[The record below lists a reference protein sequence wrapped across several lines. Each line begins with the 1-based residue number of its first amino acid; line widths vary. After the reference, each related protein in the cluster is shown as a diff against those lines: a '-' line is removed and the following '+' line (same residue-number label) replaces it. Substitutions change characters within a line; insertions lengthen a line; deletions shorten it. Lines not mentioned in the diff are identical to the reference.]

1 MNEYSLYKIKS
12 RDKYYLSINWN
23 NYSNME
29 NPLNNITPI
38 DGRYKAKTESLSNYF
53 SEYSFIRYRI
63 LVEIEYL
70 ISLSKIDLL
79 DNLTEEEETY
89 LKSIYQQFT
98 IQEAESVKE
107 IEAKIKHDVKSIEYY
122 IKEKISQKKSLEEK
136 GISIF
141 VHFALTSQDIN
152 NTAYM
157 LMMKSAIHKVILPK
171 VNEILKKMKSYI
183 LEWAKIPILTRTH
196 GQPASPSFVGKEIL
210 VFYERLV
217 IQSRKLNGIQYFTK
231 FSGAVGNFNAH
242 HMALP
247 NIDWIDFSNKFINLL
262 GLERNQYT
270 TQVDHYDNYAEIFDN
285 LRRINTI
292 FIDFCVDIWLYIS
305 LNYFKL
311 KVVNKEVGSST
322 MPHKVNP
329 INFEN
334 AEGNFLLANNLL
346 NFFSQKL
353 PISRLQRDLTDSTI
367 LRNCGVAFSHTLIA
381 LCSLEEG
388 LNKLDINQEELN
400 KDLEEN
406 FMVVSEGIQTR
417 LKVLGIENSYETF
430 KNITR
435 TNDKKD
441 IRENI
446 KTIINSLEIEES
458 EKKYLNTITPFN
470 YTGIYRL

>member
-1 MNEYSLYKIKS
+1 MLN
-12 RDKYYLSINWN
+12 SI
-23 NYSNME
+23 S
-29 NPLNNITPI
+29 PI
-38 DGRYKAKTESLSNYF
+38 DGRYRKKTELLSAYF

-70 ISLSKIDLL
+70 IALSKIELL
-79 DNLTEEEETY
+79 DNLTEKEEIY
-89 LKSIYQQFT
+89 LKSIYQNFNLE
-98 IQEAESVKE
+98 EAEKVKN
-107 IEAKIKHDVKSIEYY
+107 IESEIKHDVKSIEYY
-122 IKEKISQKKSLEEK
+122 IKDKINQSETLDEK

-157 LMMKSAIHKVILPK
+157 LMIKSSIQKVLLPK
-171 VNEILKKMKSYI
+171 INDILKKMKQYI
-183 LEWAKIPILTRTH
+183 LDWAKIPLLTRTH
-196 GQPASPSFVGKEIL
+196 GQAASPSFLGKEIL
-210 VFYERLV
+210 VFYERIV
-217 IQSRKLNGIQYFTK
+217 IQSRKLNTIKYFTK
-231 FSGAVGNFNAH
+231 FGGAVGNFNAH

-285 LRRINTI
+285 LKRINTI

-305 LNYFKL
+305 MNYFKL
-311 KVVNKEVGSST
+311 KVNNNEVGSST

-346 NFFSQKL
+346 TFFSQRL

-367 LRNCGVAFSHTLIA
+367 LRNCGVAFSHILLA

-388 LNKLDINQEELN
+388 LGKLDINQEVLN

-406 FMVVSEGIQTR
+406 FSIVSEGIQTR
-417 LKVLGIENSYETF
+417 LKVLGVENSYETF

-435 TNDKKD
+435 TNNKKD
-441 IRENI
+441 IKENI
-446 KTIINSLEIEES
+446 KKIIDSLEIEES

>member
-1 MNEYSLYKIKS
+1 MESMLN
-12 RDKYYLSINWN
+12 SI
-23 NYSNME
+23 S
-29 NPLNNITPI
+29 PI
-38 DGRYKAKTESLSNYF
+38 DGRYRKKTELLSAYF

-70 ISLSKIDLL
+70 IALSKIELL
-79 DNLTEEEETY
+79 DNLTEKEEIY
-89 LKSIYQQFT
+89 LKSIYQNFNLE
-98 IQEAESVKE
+98 EAEKVKN
-107 IEAKIKHDVKSIEYY
+107 IESEIKHDVKSIEYY
-122 IKEKISQKKSLEEK
+122 IKDKINQSETLDEK

-157 LMMKSAIHKVILPK
+157 LMIKSSIQKVLLPK
-171 VNEILKKMKSYI
+171 INDILKKMKQYI
-183 LEWAKIPILTRTH
+183 LDWAKIPLLTRTH
-196 GQPASPSFVGKEIL
+196 GQAASPSFLGKEIL
-210 VFYERLV
+210 VFYERIV
-217 IQSRKLNGIQYFTK
+217 IQSRKLNTIKYFTK
-231 FSGAVGNFNAH
+231 FGGAVGNFNAH

-285 LRRINTI
+285 LKRINTI

-305 LNYFKL
+305 MNYFKL
-311 KVVNKEVGSST
+311 KVNNNEVGSST

-346 NFFSQKL
+346 TFFSQRL

-367 LRNCGVAFSHTLIA
+367 LRNCGVAFSHILLA

-388 LNKLDINQEELN
+388 LGKLDINQEVLN

-406 FMVVSEGIQTR
+406 FSIVSEGIQTR
-417 LKVLGIENSYETF
+417 LKVLGVENSYETF

-435 TNDKKD
+435 TNNKKD
-441 IRENI
+441 IKENI
-446 KTIINSLEIEES
+446 KKIIDSLEIEES